1 MPAWVPRY
9 PVTAVALV
17 YGAVGVGLLFVP
29 LFNLLHVESAAVIA
43 GVAFFAAGLAALAA
57 FTRGASFRRVV
68 VEQEVLLFLPLAFLT
83 ASLVWVDNCDYVRG
97 LLFYA
102 LFPGIS
108 VALAVALA
116 WALTGIEAR
125 PKKTLFACVG
135 MVMLLGGVLSD
146 IGWNPQFYTYNHVFG
161 GVLGPIYDEEL
172 AVRPGLFV
180 FRGLSLL
187 WAVLFWYVGTMGR
200 RTERAARDLP
210 VLAAVMLSIGLL
222 YLFSARLGMTSPAW
236 YIQEQL
242 GGHYA
247 SERFDLYYDPASLE
261 PSEVERIIQ
270 DHEFRYHQIAAV
282 LNSEPE
288 GRVQSYLYPDPDAK
302 AALTGARYT
311 NVAPVWLRQPQVH
324 VLLDSYAAVFPHEL
338 AHVFSRAFG
347 LPMLNASFSV
357 GLVEG
362 WAVALEP
369 PDGRPSPHE
378 QVAVTLVK
386 QQQSGQP
393 TVGLTVASTLAP
405 LGFWTGRGA
414 VSYTTMGSFVQF
426 LIEAYG
432 IEAFKAVYAWGNWE
446 DVYGKPVEELAEEW
460 EASLLALPMIS
471 RDTEAWVSR
480 RFAVPSL
487 FEKACP
493 HYIPLHRRA
502 LEEAHHALTHAD
514 TTRALE
520 RISFALDERPTWG
533 TALADWARIQ
543 LAKGR
548 ATEVLDRLDT
558 LAITQQSPTLAW
570 LTGDAWAMLVK
581 PEAARVAYARAYQQ
595 IPMFAEELRA
605 RLWLRVQWRT
615 APDLIAALVH
625 EASPD
630 NKARQLA
637 AFEADLPSVAF
648 AQAWLLIEAE
658 EYEKALSV
666 LQRLYVG
673 TIEWPSK
680 AALESL
686 ERYQLA
692 LFMQTYRLLHR
703 FEDAR
708 VVADQLVQAY
718 VGEGAFNQAAYYQD
732 WSEKLAW
739 LAEQPFHAL
748 GGPAASLSNRE

>member
-17 YGAVGVGLLFVP
+17 YGIVGVGLLFVP

-57 FTRGASFRRVV
+57 FTRGTSFRRVV
-68 VEQEVLLFLPLAFLT
+68 AEQEALLLLPLAFLT
-83 ASLVWVDNCDYVRG
+83 ASLAWVDNCDYVRG

-102 LFPGIS
+102 LFPCIS

-116 WALTGIEAR
+116 WALTGIKVR
-125 PKKTLFACVG
+125 PKKTVFVCVG
-135 MVMLLGGVLSD
+135 VVMLLGGVLSD

-187 WAVLFWYVGTMGR
+187 WAFLFWHVGTISR
-200 RTERAARDLP
+200 RTKRTPRDL
-210 VLAAVMLSIGLL
+210 AVMTAMMLSIGLL

-247 SERFDLYYDPASLE
+247 SEHFDLYYDPASLAHA
-261 PSEVERIIQ
+261 EVERIVQ
-270 DHEFRYHQIAAV
+270 DHEFRYHQLMTA
-282 LNSEPE
+282 LNTEPE
-288 GRVQSYLYPDPDAK
+288 GRVQSYLYPDPDTK

-311 NVAPVWLRQPQVH
+311 NVAPVWLREPQVH
-324 VLLDSYAAVFPHEL
+324 VLLESYAAVFPHEL

-347 LPMLNASFSV
+347 LPVLNASFSV

-362 WAVALEP
+362 FAVALEP

-393 TVGLTVASTLAP
+393 TVGQTVASTLAP

-426 LIEAYG
+426 LMEAYG

-446 DVYGKPVEELAEEW
+446 DVYGKQVEELAEEW
-460 EASLLALPMIS
+460 EATLLALPTIS

-493 HYIPLHRRA
+493 HYIPPHRRA
-502 LEEAHHALTHAD
+502 LKEARYALTEAD
-514 TTRALE
+514 TSRALA
-520 RISFALDERPTWG
+520 RLAFALEERPTWS

-543 LAKGR
+543 LAQGR
-548 ATEVLDRLDT
+548 ATEVLERLDT

-570 LTGDAWAMLVK
+570 LTGDAWAMRAKSEV
-581 PEAARVAYARAYQQ
+581 AQAAYARAYQQ
-595 IPMFAEELRA
+595 IPMFAGESRA
-605 RLWLRVQWRT
+605 RLWLRMQWRT
-615 APDLIAALVH
+615 EPGLIAALVR
-625 EASPD
+625 EASPEQ
-630 NKARQLA
+630 KTRRLA
-637 AFEADLPSVAF
+637 AFEADLPSVGF

-658 EYEKALSV
+658 QYEQALSV
-666 LQRLYVG
+666 LQRLHVG
-673 TIEWPSK
+673 VIEWPSK

-686 ERYQLA
+686 ERYRLA
-692 LFMQTYRLLHR
+692 LLMRTYRVMYR
-703 FEDAR
+703 FEDAKA
-708 VVADQLVQAY
+708 VADQLVQAY
-718 VGEGAFNQAAYYQD
+718 VGEGAFNQAAFYQD

-739 LAEQPFHAL
+739 LAEQRFHAWD
-748 GGPAASLSNRE
+748 GPAASLKQ

>member
-9 PVTAVALV
+9 PVTTVALV
-17 YGAVGVGLLFVP
+17 YGVVGVGLLFVP

-57 FTRGASFRRVV
+57 FTRGTSFRRVV
-68 VEQEVLLFLPLAFLT
+68 AEQGVLLFIPLAFLT
-83 ASLVWVDNCDYVRG
+83 VSLVWVDNCDYVRG

-108 VALAVALA
+108 VVLAVALA
-116 WALTGIEAR
+116 WALTGIKVR
-125 PKKTLFACVG
+125 PKKTVFVFVFVG
-135 MVMLLGGVLSD
+135 AVMLLGGVLLD
-146 IGWNPQFYTYNHVFG
+146 ISWNPQFYTYNHVFG

-187 WAVLFWYVGTMGR
+187 WAFLFWHMGTMSR
-200 RTERAARDLP
+200 RTKRTPRDLP
-210 VLAAVMLSIGLL
+210 VMTAVMLCIGLL
-222 YLFSARLGMTSPAW
+222 YLFSTRLGMTSPAW
-236 YIQEQL
+236 FIQEKL

-247 SERFDLYYDPASLE
+247 SEHFDLYYDPASLA
-261 PSEVERIIQ
+261 PAEVERIMQ
-270 DHEFRYHQIAAV
+270 DHEFRYHQLASA

-288 GRVQSYLYPDPDAK
+288 GRVQSYLYPDPDTK

-311 NVAPVWLRQPQVH
+311 NVAPVWLSRPQVH
-324 VLLDSYAAVFPHEL
+324 VLLESYTAVFPHEL

-347 LPMLNASFSV
+347 LPVLNASFSV

-362 WAVALEP
+362 FAVALEP

-393 TVGLTVASTLAP
+393 TVGQTVASMLAP

-432 IEAFKAVYAWGNWE
+432 IEAFKAVYARGNWE
-446 DVYGKPVEELAEEW
+446 DVYGKSVEELAKEW
-460 EASLLALPMIS
+460 EATLLALPTIS

-493 HYIPLHRRA
+493 HYIPSHRRA
-502 LEEAHHALTHAD
+502 LKEARHALTEAD
-514 TTRALE
+514 TTRALA
-520 RISFALDERPTWG
+520 RITFALDERPTWS

-543 LAKGR
+543 LAKGQ
-548 ATEVLDRLDT
+548 ATEVLERLDT
-558 LAITQQSPTLAW
+558 LSITHQSPTLAW
-570 LTGDAWAMLVK
+570 LTGDAWAMRAK
-581 PEAARVAYARAYQQ
+581 PEAAQAAYVRTYQQ
-595 IPMFAEELRA
+595 IPLFAEEARA
-605 RLWLRVQWRT
+605 RLWLRMQWRT
-615 APDLIAALVH
+615 ELDLIATLVR
-625 EASPD
+625 EASPEQ
-630 NKARQLA
+630 KARRLA
-637 AFEADLPSVAF
+637 AFEADLPSVGF

-658 EYEKALSV
+658 QYEQAVSA
-666 LQRLYVG
+666 LQRLQVG
-673 TIEWPSK
+673 VIEWPSK

-686 ERYQLA
+686 ERYRLA
-692 LFMQTYRLLHR
+692 LLMQTYRLLYR
-703 FEDAR
+703 FEDAKA
-708 VVADQLVQAY
+708 VADQLVQAY
-718 VGEGAFNQAAYYQD
+718 VGEGAFNQAAYYHD

-739 LAEQPFHAL
+739 LAEQRFRAWD
-748 GGPAASLSNRE
+748 GPAASLKQ